1 MEDFSRGRINEAIM
15 PDIKTVAPVIEIPV
29 KKEEVMLKEDAP
41 KTELKSAEP
50 EKPRRKLSMEMFSR
64 APLKLPVGTTKA
76 IKPVKYN

>member
-1 MEDFSRGRINEAIM
+1 MEHFSRGRIDESIM
-15 PDIKTVAPVIEIPV
+15 PNLKTVAPVIEIPA
-29 KKEEVMLKEDAP
+29 KKEEVIIKEEAP

-50 EKPRRKLSMEMFSR
+50 EKSRRKLSMEMFSR